1 MSETMPVPRS
11 LSDRVKKY
19 TAKYNPDTIK
29 TRLTQVQQI
38 AEDRLLDALPW
49 VVTIREATRNILEST
64 GVPAG
69 LHAVYYSFAMR
80 AASKAMQ
87 HTGETLDQI
96 LNGMMDRWVTA
107 FGADPAILEQIA
119 NLVKTVRG

>member
-1 MSETMPVPRS
+1 MPITKS

-29 TRLTQVQQI
+29 ARLTQVQGI
-38 AEDRLLDALPW
+38 AEDRLLDALPF
-49 VVTIREATRNILEST
+49 VVTIREATRNILQT
-64 GVPAG
+64 NGVPAG
-69 LHAVYYSFAMR
+69 MHAVYYSFAFR
-80 AASKAMQ
+80 VASKALK

-96 LNGMMDRWVTA
+96 LSGMIDRWVTA

-119 NLVKTVRG
+119 NLVRTVRA

>member
-1 MSETMPVPRS
+1 MPITKS

-29 TRLTQVQQI
+29 ARLTQVQGI
-38 AEDRLLDALPW
+38 AEDRLLDALPF
-49 VVTIREATRNILEST
+49 VVTIREATRNILQT
-64 GVPAG
+64 NGVPAG
-69 LHAVYYSFAMR
+69 MHAVYYSFAFR
-80 AASKAMQ
+80 AASKAMK

-96 LNGMMDRWVTA
+96 LSGMIDRWVTA

-119 NLVKTVRG
+119 NLVRTVRA